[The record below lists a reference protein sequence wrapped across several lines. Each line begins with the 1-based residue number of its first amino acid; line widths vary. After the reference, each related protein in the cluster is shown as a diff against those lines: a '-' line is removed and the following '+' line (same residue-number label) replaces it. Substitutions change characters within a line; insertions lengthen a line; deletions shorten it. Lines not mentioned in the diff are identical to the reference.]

1 MSLNV
6 AYNHKH
12 NILLVFKLISMISKK
27 KTGITIN
34 VVTEQR
40 LKELRLTEGESIE
53 NIILRLIIKY
63 EGIL

>member
-1 MSLNV
+1 
-6 AYNHKH
+6 
-12 NILLVFKLISMISKK
+12 MISKK